1 MRAPRGS
8 ACAERVWC
16 CYRPTRSEDPL
27 YFTLGVFLD
36 GAAGVVSSDAD
47 VRMRSSR
54 TSGGAMTG
62 PTLFRIAEK
71 KPTIVPTAFEDA
83 DSLDVIAARAPL
95 ASVVPRGWRTCR
107 HRFRNVVARA
117 RASGRIDSLRRAR

>member
-16 CYRPTRSEDPL
+16 CYPPTRSEDPAL
-27 YFTLGVFLD
+27 LHLGSLLGGCRGRRVERRRRTNEVFED
-36 GAAGVVSSDAD
+36 IRGSNDWTNV
-47 VRMRSSR
+47 
-54 TSGGAMTG
+54 
-62 PTLFRIAEK
+62 FRIAEK
-71 KPTIVPTAFEDA
+71 KPTIVPTAFDDA

-107 HRFRNVVARA
+107 RRFRNVVARA